1 MTGIVLMGNKS
12 RMAIAVPQINSRDM
26 VRRLRDALVDVVTT
40 CIATEDNKDGTD
52 SDSLLL
58 VMYVI
63 NELNKDVED
72 KH

>member
-12 RMAIAVPQINSRDM
+12 RMAIAIPQISTRDM

-72 KH
+72 KR

>member
-72 KH
+72 KR